1 MTITPVTDDALSVSA
16 VPESLTFP
24 LGEEQTHTMEVDDGD
39 EYQTPASPISP
50 REDEILTGGTVVGV
64 EGEMANL
71 MVSSPRDSEGGVKG
85 ASV

>member
-1 MTITPVTDDALSVSA
+1 MAITPVAYNAPSVSA
-16 VPESLTFP
+16 TPESLTSP
-24 LGEEQTHTMEVDDGD
+24 LGGEQTCTMEVDDRD

-50 REDEILTGGTVVGV
+50 REDDLLTGGTVVGV

-71 MVSSPRDSEGGVKG
+71 MVSSPGEGEGGDKG